1 MLSVA
6 HAVNDSFTSFL
17 APLLPRIMDKLGIS
31 IALAAVL
38 SMTLSIATA
47 LPQPAV
53 GYLSDRLG
61 RRFFVVVGPVMTG
74 VILSLIGFA
83 PGFSSLM
90 ALLVLGG
97 IGSALFHPPGVSLAA
112 RAAEGRGS
120 GVRFSIFSF
129 GGTLGYAVGP
139 LVAVAIVTR
148 NGLEGLWV
156 AMGAAF
162 VVAAVVWAVVPADA
176 PAHSRPPPP
185 RPGVVI
191 RHLAGPL
198 GSLFWISAIGAFV
211 QRTYLTLQPIA
222 VSRAGG
228 SEALG
233 ALSLTVYLGA
243 QAAGTVTG
251 GWLSDRV
258 SRTHLL
264 AWLMFLALPAHVLAV
279 LLPAGSP
286 GALIAAAAAGFLNM
300 ASLPPL
306 VVMAQEVLPQAAS
319 AAAGIAMGLAWATG
333 SIAVMGI
340 GVAADWMGPV
350 WAQAVAMPALLVA
363 SGLALTRSLAPFARP
378 GYTVK
383 DPG

>member
-1 MLSVA
+1 
-6 HAVNDSFTSFL
+6 
-17 APLLPRIMDKLGIS
+17 
-31 IALAAVL
+31 
-38 SMTLSIATA
+38 MTLSIATS

-61 RRFFVVVGPVMTG
+61 RRLFVVVGPLMTG
-74 VILSLIGFA
+74 VILSLMGFA
-83 PGFSSLM
+83 PGFASLM

-112 RAAEGRGS
+112 RAAEGKGS

-139 LVAVAIVTR
+139 LVAVAIVSR

-156 AMGAAF
+156 AMLGA
-162 VVAAVVWAVVPADA
+162 VAVSGLVWVMVPADA
-176 PAHSRPPPP
+176 PAHTRPPPP
-185 RPGVVI
+185 RPGVVM

-198 GSLFWISAIGAFV
+198 GALFWISAIGAFV

-222 VSRAGG
+222 VARAGG

-251 GWLSDRV
+251 GWLADRV

-264 AWLMFLALPAHVLAV
+264 AWLMFLALPSHVLAV
-279 LLPAGSP
+279 VLPPGSA
-286 GALIAAAAAGFLNM
+286 GALTAAGLAGFLNM
-300 ASLPPL
+300 ATLPPL
-306 VVMAQEVLPQAAS
+306 VVMAQEVLPEAAS

-333 SIAVMGI
+333 SVAVMVVG
-340 GVAADWMGPV
+340 GAADIIGPV
-350 WAQAVAMPALLVA
+350 WAQVAAMPALLIA
-363 SGLALTRSLAPFARP
+363 SDSP
-378 GYTVK
+378 
-383 DPG
+383 